1 MPRATLNKNL
11 LMKHRNTN
19 VAIMVLWQGK
29 NGEPGLDVS
38 NLHSKHPPIIRDTFN
53 GLHHQ
58 GTPRIQ
64 NILSVHVLCM
74 YKHIYAH
81 HIYVCIYK
89 IIVHIDSNIKY
100 TSICTK

>member
-53 GLHHQ
+53 GLHH
-58 GTPRIQ
+58 
-64 NILSVHVLCM
+64 
-74 YKHIYAH
+74 
-81 HIYVCIYK
+81 
-89 IIVHIDSNIKY
+89 
-100 TSICTK
+100 

>member
-1 MPRATLNKNL
+1 MPRAALNKNL

-38 NLHSKHPPIIRDTFN
+38 NLHSKRPPIIRDTFN

-64 NILSVHVLCM
+64 NILSVHVLCA
-74 YKHIYAH
+74 YTRTHTHTHAH
-81 HIYVCIYK
+81 HIY
-89 IIVHIDSNIKY
+89 IITVHIDSNIKY
-100 TSICTK
+100 TSICTT